1 MTILSHHHTHE
12 KKNNSAEK
20 NLLITSL
27 LNIVITVA
35 EIVGGILSNSLA
47 LLSDALHNL
56 SDAVAVFIA
65 YLASLISHRNSTE
78 EKTFGYKRIEIL
90 SALFNAVVL
99 IVVCVFLIYEA
110 YNRFLHPEPI
120 KGVIMFW
127 VALVGLLANLFA
139 VSLLHRHAGT
149 SLNVKAAYL
158 HLLGDTFSSVLVII
172 SSILIYYFQFY
183 WIDPLITLLISL
195 YIIKEA
201 YSILKEAVNIL
212 MQFTP
217 KSIDLQKIKYEIEK
231 IPEIE
236 NIHHVHIWSLNDQ
249 QVHFECHIDV
259 IKDFRI
265 SETEDL
271 RYKLKELL
279 SKEFGISHTT
289 IQLEFNSCDQK
300 SLIH

>member
-1 MTILSHHHTHE
+1 MSHGHTHH
-12 KKNNSAEK
+12 KKTGSIER
-20 NLLITSL
+20 NLLITTL

-65 YLASLISHRNSTE
+65 YLASLISRRNSSE
-78 EKTFGYKRIEIL
+78 GKTFGYKRVEIL
-90 SALFNAVVL
+90 AALFNAVVL
-99 IVVCVFLIYEA
+99 IVICIFLIYEA
-110 YNRFLHPEPI
+110 YLRFMHPEPV
-120 KGVIMFW
+120 KGAIMFW
-127 VALVGLLANLFA
+127 VALVGLGANLYA
-139 VSLLHRHAGT
+139 VLLLHGQAGD

-158 HLLGDTFSSVLVII
+158 HLLGDTFSSVLVIL
-172 SSILIYYFQFY
+172 SSVLIYFFKLF
-183 WIDPLITLLISL
+183 WVDPLITLVISL

-217 KSIDLQKIKYEIEK
+217 ENIDLQKIKQEIEK
-231 IPEIE
+231 IPEVE

-249 QVHFECHIDV
+249 QIHFECHIDV
-259 IKDFRI
+259 KNDFRI
-265 SETEDL
+265 SETENL
-271 RYKLKELL
+271 RNNLKALL
-279 SKEFGISHTT
+279 VNEFGISHTT
-289 IQLEFNSCDQK
+289 IQFEFNCCDQK

>member
-1 MTILSHHHTHE
+1 MSHHHTHY

-65 YLASLISHRNSTE
+65 YLASRISHRNSTE

-99 IVVCVFLIYEA
+99 IVVCGFLIYEA
-110 YNRFLHPEPI
+110 YNRFLHPQPI

-139 VSLLHRHAGT
+139 VSLLHSQAGS

-217 KSIDLQKIKYEIEK
+217 KSIDLQKVKYEIEK

-236 NIHHVHIWSLNDQ
+236 NIHHVHIWSLNDL

-271 RYKLKELL
+271 RNNLKELL
-279 SKEFGISHTT
+279 SNEFGISHTT
-289 IQLEFNSCDQK
+289 IQFEFNCCDQK

>member
-1 MTILSHHHTHE
+1 MSHHHSHD
-12 KKNNSAEK
+12 KKNSSAEK
-20 NLLITSL
+20 NLLITAL

-35 EIVGGILSNSLA
+35 EIIGGILSNSLA

-56 SDAVAVFIA
+56 SDAVAVFLA
-65 YLASLISHRNSTE
+65 YIASLISRRNSTE

-90 SALFNAVVL
+90 AALFNAVVL
-99 IVVCVFLIYEA
+99 IVICIYLIYEA
-110 YNRFLHPEPI
+110 YLRFLHPEPI
-120 KGVIMFW
+120 KGAIMFW
-127 VALVGLLANLFA
+127 VALVGLFANLFA
-139 VSLLHRHAGT
+139 VILLHSQSGK

-172 SSILIYYFQFY
+172 SSILIYYFRVF
-183 WIDPLITLLISL
+183 WIDPLITFLISI
-195 YIIKEA
+195 YIITEA

-217 KSIDLQKIKYEIEK
+217 ENIDLKRIKYEIEN

-249 QVHFECHIDV
+249 EVHFECHIDV
-259 IKDFRI
+259 TENFRI
-265 SETEDL
+265 SETEAI
-271 RYKLKELL
+271 RNKLKELL
-279 SKEFGISHTT
+279 VKEFGISHTT
-289 IQLEFNSCDQK
+289 IQFEFNCFDQK

>member
-1 MTILSHHHTHE
+1 MSHHHSHE
-12 KKNNSAEK
+12 KKNSSAEK
-20 NLLITSL
+20 NLLITAL

-35 EIVGGILSNSLA
+35 EIIGGILSNSLA

-56 SDAVAVFIA
+56 SDAVAVFLA
-65 YLASLISHRNSTE
+65 YIASLISRRNSTE

-90 SALFNAVVL
+90 AALFNAVVL
-99 IVVCVFLIYEA
+99 IVICIYLIYEA
-110 YNRFLHPEPI
+110 YLRFLHPEPI
-120 KGVIMFW
+120 KGAIMFW
-127 VALVGLLANLFA
+127 VALVGLFANLFA
-139 VSLLHRHAGT
+139 VILLHSQSGK

-172 SSILIYYFQFY
+172 SSILIYYFQVF
-183 WIDPLITLLISL
+183 WIDPLITFLISI
-195 YIIKEA
+195 YIITEA

-217 KSIDLQKIKYEIEK
+217 ENIDLKRIKYEIEN

-249 QVHFECHIDV
+249 EVHFECHIDV
-259 IKDFRI
+259 TENFRI
-265 SETEDL
+265 SETEAI
-271 RYKLKELL
+271 RNKLKELL
-279 SKEFGISHTT
+279 VKEFGISHTT
-289 IQLEFNSCDQK
+289 IQFEFNCFDQK

>member
-1 MTILSHHHTHE
+1 MSHNHTHQH
-12 KKNNSAEK
+12 NHHDAEK
-20 NLLITSL
+20 NLLISTL
-27 LNIVITVA
+27 LNIVITAV

-56 SDAVAVFIA
+56 SDAVAIFIA
-65 YLASLISHRNSTE
+65 YLANRISRRNSTE

-90 SALFNAVVL
+90 AALFNAVVL
-99 IVVCVFLIYEA
+99 IVICVFLIYEA
-110 YNRFLHPEPI
+110 YHRFLHPEPI
-120 KGVIMFW
+120 RGAIMFW

-139 VSLLHRHAGT
+139 VILLHNQAGD

-158 HLLGDTFSSVLVII
+158 HLLGDTFSSVLVIF
-172 SSILIYYFQFY
+172 SSILIYYFNVY
-183 WIDPLITLLISL
+183 WVDPIITFIISI

-201 YSILKEAVNIL
+201 YTILKEAVNIL

-217 KSIDLQKIKYEIEK
+217 KSIDLQKIKTEIEK

-249 QVHFECHIDV
+249 QVHFECHIDL
-259 IKDFRI
+259 KMDFRI

-271 RYKLKELL
+271 RNNLKELL
-279 SKEFGISHTT
+279 VKEFGISHTT
-289 IQLEFNSCDQK
+289 IQFEFNCCDQK
-300 SLIH
+300 TLIH